1 MKAKKADVLPF
12 NQRRKITISIT
23 VNGIRY
29 HLLVNPMEKVM
40 NLLRERLLLFGTL
53 EPCGNGQ
60 CQACTVLIEG
70 EMLKSCLLLAHQV
83 NGKSI
88 TTIKNVAQRENENKR
103 FMMDERSMLEINPP
117 PSKEQIEQALAVTI
131 SQERSEPAQRLA
143 GSSHGTWH

>member
-12 NQRRKITISIT
+12 NQKRKITLSIT

-53 EPCGNGQ
+53 EPCGRGQ

-131 SQERSEPAQRLA
+131 SQERPEPAQRLA

>member
-12 NQRRKITISIT
+12 NQKRKITLSIT

-53 EPCGNGQ
+53 EPCGSGQ

-88 TTIKNVAQRENENKR
+88 TTIENVAQREYENKR

-117 PSKEQIEQALAVTI
+117 TSKEQIEQALAVTI